1 MASLA
6 AGPAG
11 DDPRATL
18 TTLLRRWERR
28 QRWQR
33 TWLGL
38 PRSLLPGLALGL
50 ALLLWS
56 RLRFGTPVESLL
68 PAMAVLAGA
77 GLLLLLARV
86 WLPARPTLKLAR
98 KFEQEF
104 GLSERLSTAL
114 ELLEGRIHGGAQL
127 TALQIA
133 DARSRAGGVDVAS
146 QLPLR
151 SDRRA
156 WALLALSLL
165 AVGLTTRL
173 PAPAVLTDAQEQ
185 AQEAAIDEAAAAVE
199 RISEDL
205 ESDSALPEALRQQL
219 QRELERSGALL
230 DQQALS
236 PEEAFAALSESAE
249 QFEQQALSLE
259 ESIQQ
264 QMQALANAQQA
275 TGEQLDAA
283 LQQLENA
290 SSLPPGD
297 DVAGR
302 LEQAAAA
309 LEESNPELAAAIR
322 EALQALRDSQLQ
334 NAASGAGL
342 ARQML
347 AQQRQQLARAQD
359 SQQRLRAAS
368 DQLRDS
374 ASQIAQRSQARALVS
389 QERMQQQPG
398 TGAPPQAGDLSM
410 QGQPQEGSGDQ
421 SGENAEASNLPG
433 GNAQAGEGDD
443 AQSGSQQG
451 GQAGGEQTGQG
462 QNTSEQEQPGLG
474 GQAGDAPGG
483 AGMEE
488 SFAGVESAPP
498 AQGNDPDGLGQREFA
513 PVYAPR
519 RIGASQGPEL
529 FLENDPGD
537 SPLLE
542 GDFAPNP
549 SGEALVP
556 WNEIYGDYL
565 DAASRALESDYIP
578 LGLRDVVHDYFSA
591 LEPGR

>member
-6 AGPAG
+6 AEPAG
-11 DDPRATL
+11 DDARATL

-56 RLRFGTPVESLL
+56 RLRFGTPADSLL

-86 WLPARPTLKLAR
+86 WLPPRPTLKLAR
-98 KFEQEF
+98 KFEQQF

-114 ELLEGRIHGGAQL
+114 ELLEGRIYGGAQL
-127 TALQIA
+127 TELQIS
-133 DARSRAGGVDVAS
+133 DARRQAGGVDVAS
-146 QLPLR
+146 HLPLR

-156 WALLALSLL
+156 WALLALVLL
-165 AVGLTTRL
+165 AIGLTTRL
-173 PAPAVLTDAQEQ
+173 PAPVVPTDAQEQ

-205 ESDSALPEALRQQL
+205 QSDSALPEALRQQL

-259 ESIQQ
+259 ENIQQ

-374 ASQIAQRSQARALVS
+374 ASQIAQRSQARPLVS

-398 TGAPPQAGDLSM
+398 TGAQPQAGDLSM

-421 SGENAEASNLPG
+421 SGENAEAGNLPG
-433 GNAQAGEGDD
+433 GEARSGEGDD

-451 GQAGGEQTGQG
+451 GQPGGQQTGQG

-488 SFAGVESAPP
+488 SFAGVESAP
-498 AQGNDPDGLGQREFA
+498 AGQGNDPDGLGQ
-513 PVYAPR
+513 
-519 RIGASQGPEL
+519 
-529 FLENDPGD
+529 
-537 SPLLE
+537 
-542 GDFAPNP
+542 
-549 SGEALVP
+549 
-556 WNEIYGDYL
+556 
-565 DAASRALESDYIP
+565 
-578 LGLRDVVHDYFSA
+578 
-591 LEPGR
+591 